1 MKFLLTM
8 NMPSAKGFL
17 IHQITIEHAG
27 DLEDFCNALN
37 DNEFITVRQWYQFK
51 QPTGDSIW
59 QDRGELVINTS
70 HIGKV
75 QEYHEQENDDV
86 QILFQVTRADEN
98 GSRDVTNVGD
108 VKNMGN
114 VRDVSLFLL
123 ERTSSPF
130 STLTKK
136 HTKCIC

>member
-17 IHQITIEHAG
+17 IHQITIEHDG

-59 QDRGELVINTS
+59 QDRGELVVNTS

-75 QEYHEQENDDV
+75 QEYHEQENDDESYRNSNSDHRRS
-86 QILFQVTRADEN
+86 QITR
-98 GSRDVTNVGD
+98 GPIRPG
-108 VKNMGN
+108 K
-114 VRDVSLFLL
+114 
-123 ERTSSPF
+123 TSF
-130 STLTKK
+130 
-136 HTKCIC
+136 

>member
-17 IHQITIEHAG
+17 IHQITIEHDG

-59 QDRGELVINTS
+59 QDRGELVVNTS

-75 QEYHEQENDDV
+75 QEYHEQESDDESYRNSNSDHRRS
-86 QILFQVTRADEN
+86 QITR
-98 GSRDVTNVGD
+98 GPIRPG
-108 VKNMGN
+108 K
-114 VRDVSLFLL
+114 
-123 ERTSSPF
+123 TSF
-130 STLTKK
+130 
-136 HTKCIC
+136 